1 MERVGELDN
10 TIAALR
16 LAMEYIID
24 LASEPINA
32 TVYRYHYENF
42 LFRAVGAI
50 DRSHRLVGASLRLDP
65 EKYDATRGNMYVQ
78 RYVSTSDPKVHAA
91 LIAIEQVVKNHK
103 KLRNAVIHSTAF
115 SSRELGLF
123 SAIETIKP
131 DFPPNVDPQKLMREH
146 FSLSGVEI
154 ANVIDSLMRSIFA
167 LLDSLAPTYA
177 DTYVP

>member
-1 MERVGELDN
+1 MLSVTWGATFNCSWGHMTVSLLVEHPSLAPLIPHLKTYAIKGLNELLTGSKVISATEAEFHASQVMERVGELDN

-50 DRSHRLVGASLRLDP
+50 DRSHRLVGASLRLDQ

-78 RYVSTSDPKVHAA
+78 RYV
-91 LIAIEQVVKNHK
+91 
-103 KLRNAVIHSTAF
+103 
-115 SSRELGLF
+115 
-123 SAIETIKP
+123 
-131 DFPPNVDPQKLMREH
+131 
-146 FSLSGVEI
+146 
-154 ANVIDSLMRSIFA
+154 
-167 LLDSLAPTYA
+167 
-177 DTYVP
+177 